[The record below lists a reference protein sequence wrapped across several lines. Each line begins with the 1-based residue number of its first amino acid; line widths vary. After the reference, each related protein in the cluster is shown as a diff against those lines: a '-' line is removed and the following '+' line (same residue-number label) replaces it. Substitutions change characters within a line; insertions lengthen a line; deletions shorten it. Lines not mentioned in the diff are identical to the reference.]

1 MKKILFNARILSDEG
16 ELVRA
21 DISVENGMIA
31 SLNAEEDGTS
41 ETYDLRGA
49 FVMPGAVDVHAHLR
63 EPGFEYKETVLTG
76 TRSAAKGGI
85 TALMAMPNLDP
96 VPDSR
101 EHLKAETDI
110 IGRDAVVAV
119 YPFGAVTVGEKG
131 KELADIA
138 GLAPHVRAF
147 SDDGRGVNDLNLLK
161 KAMLIAKKYDR
172 IIASHAEKEGYGTS
186 PEAEIYAVEAELEL
200 VKETGCKYHFC
211 HLSTAKSWAMV
222 REAKRAGLDVTAEV
236 TPHHLFL
243 NERFAPREGNFKMNP
258 PLRSYEDMRATVTAV
273 LDGTADM
280 IATDHAPHSKEEKSD
295 FASALNGIIGF
306 ETMLP
311 SVYTGLVRTGRISFK
326 RFVELVS
333 YNPAKRFSL
342 PVNRVAVGERA
353 DLAALDIDN
362 PRIYTAEEILSKS
375 VNSPFIGT
383 EFYGFPILTLKDGE
397 TVYKDINLRRI

>member
-31 SLNAEEDGTS
+31 SLNTEADGTS

-63 EPGFEYKETVLTG
+63 EPGFEYKETVLSG
-76 TRSAAKGGI
+76 TLSAAKGGI
-85 TALMAMPNLDP
+85 TALMAMPNLNP

-211 HLSTAKSWAMV
+211 HLSTAKS
-222 REAKRAGLDVTAEV
+222 L
-236 TPHHLFL
+236 L
-243 NERFAPREGNFKMNP
+243 P
-258 PLRSYEDMRATVTAV
+258 PLDGEKLGYGERSEAQGTRRHGGSHAASSFLKRKIRAARRQFQDEPAATLLRGHAR
-273 LDGTADM
+273 DGDRRPRRHRRY
-280 IATDHAPHSKEEKSD
+280 DSYRSR
-295 FASALNGIIGF
+295 SALERGK
-306 ETMLP
+306 
-311 SVYTGLVRTGRISFK
+311 K
-326 RFVELVS
+326 RL
-333 YNPAKRFSL
+333 RQ
-342 PVNRVAVGERA
+342 RA
-353 DLAALDIDN
+353 
-362 PRIYTAEEILSKS
+362 
-375 VNSPFIGT
+375 
-383 EFYGFPILTLKDGE
+383 
-397 TVYKDINLRRI
+397 

>member
-1 MKKILFNARILSDEG
+1 MKKILFNARVLSDDG
-16 ELVRA
+16 ELIRA
-21 DISVENGMIA
+21 DISVENGFIT
-31 SLNAEEDGTS
+31 SLCAAEDATAEA
-41 ETYDLRGA
+41 YDLRGA

-110 IGRDAVVAV
+110 IARDAVVAV
-119 YPFGAVTVGEKG
+119 YPFGAVTVGERG
-131 KELADIA
+131 KELADLE
-138 GLAPHVRAF
+138 GLAPYVRAF
-147 SDDGRGVNDLNLLK
+147 SDDGRGVNDAALLK
-161 KAMLIAKKYDR
+161 KAMLIAKKYGK

-186 PEAEIYAVEAELEL
+186 PEAEIYAVESELKL
-200 VKETGCKYHFC
+200 VRETGCKYHFC

-222 REAKRAGLDVTAEV
+222 RAAKRAGLDVTAEV

-243 NERFAPREGNFKMNP
+243 SERFAPRECNFKMNP

-280 IATDHAPHSKEEKSD
+280 IATDHAPHSREEKRD
-295 FASALNGIIGF
+295 YDTALNGIIGF

-311 SVYTGLVRTGRISFK
+311 SVYTGLVRTGRISFR
-326 RFVELVS
+326 RFVELTVI
-333 YNPAKRFSL
+333 NPARRFGL
-342 PVNRVAVGERA
+342 PVNAVAAGERA
-353 DLAALDIDN
+353 DLTALDTDN

-383 EFYGFPILTLKDGE
+383 EFYGFPIITLKDGE
-397 TVYKDINLRRI
+397 TVYKDTNLRRI

>member
-21 DISVENGMIA
+21 DISVENGFIT
-31 SLNAEEDGTS
+31 SLCAAEDATAEA
-41 ETYDLRGA
+41 YDLRGA

-96 VPDSR
+96 VPDSA

-110 IGRDAVVAV
+110 IARDAVVAV
-119 YPFGAVTVGEKG
+119 YPFGAVTVGERG
-131 KELADIA
+131 KELADLE
-138 GLAPHVRAF
+138 GLAPYVRAF
-147 SDDGRGVNDLNLLK
+147 SDDGRGVNDAALLK
-161 KAMLIAKKYDR
+161 KAMLIAKKYGK

-186 PEAEIYAVEAELEL
+186 PEAEIYAVESELKL
-200 VKETGCKYHFC
+200 VRETGCKYHFC

-222 REAKRAGLDVTAEV
+222 RAAKRAGLDVTAEV

-243 NERFAPREGNFKMNP
+243 SERFAPREGNFKMNP

-280 IATDHAPHSKEEKSD
+280 IATDHAPH
-295 FASALNGIIGF
+295 
-306 ETMLP
+306 
-311 SVYTGLVRTGRISFK
+311 
-326 RFVELVS
+326 
-333 YNPAKRFSL
+333 
-342 PVNRVAVGERA
+342 
-353 DLAALDIDN
+353 
-362 PRIYTAEEILSKS
+362 
-375 VNSPFIGT
+375 
-383 EFYGFPILTLKDGE
+383 
-397 TVYKDINLRRI
+397 